1 MPLAKALSRACEG
14 DAGRWVHWGATT
26 QDIID
31 TGLVLQLRDGFELI
45 REDLRG
51 IEAALEDLARRYR
64 DTPMAGRTHAQHAL
78 PITFGFKC
86 ALWLAPLQRHSDR
99 LARLSRE
106 IAVVQFGGAVGTLAS
121 LGTDGIRVLAAL
133 AEELGLDTPPI
144 AWHVGRDGLAEVASF
159 LGLLTGSL
167 GKIATDV
174 ALLMQAEIGEVAE
187 PYQEGRGGSS
197 TMPQKRNPIAC
208 EFVLACARNVRQ
220 LVAVMLDAMVQ
231 DHERATGPWHAEWIA
246 LPQAFALTA
255 GALHHARTMLEGL
268 VVDPERMRS
277 NLDTT
282 RGMISAE
289 AVMMALAPEVGREK
303 AHHLVAAACQRAL
316 AHDRHLLEELQA
328 DAAITAHLRAG
339 ATGRA
344 ARSGQLHGACRRLR
358 RSRPG
363 VGRQQSRV
371 RGESMPK
378 IHANGIQLHY
388 ELSGPADA
396 PVVML
401 SNSLGTR
408 LEMWDPQMQAL
419 TERYRVLRYDSRG
432 HGRSDAP
439 DGPYT
444 IDLLADDA
452 LGLLDALDIE
462 RVHFCGL
469 SKGGMVGQVLGA
481 QTRRSSDQPGA
492 VLDLLS
498 HAGAGAVGGTH
509 PSGQEAGH
517 GGAGRW
523 RGRALVHRSVPARAE
538 HRRRPRASD
547 DPRYARARLRRLLRR
562 DPRHGPARADQR
574 TSGCRRWSSSAMRT
588 RPRRPKW
595 RRRSKAVSRAP
606 GLRWCRT
613 PRIYSTS
620 SRTWCSMLRSRRC
633 STGTALE

>member
-1 MPLAKALSRACEG
+1 VVLRSIQNDYARGQVSVSPVDSSVYGGLFTTPAMRAVFSDEARLQRMLDVEAALARAQAKLGLIPAKAAKEISAKADISRFDLAEIGKDTTLVGYPIVPLAKALSRACED

-174 ALLMQAEIGEVAE
+174 ALLMQAEISEVAE

-255 GALHHARTMLEGL
+255 GALRHARTMLEGL

-328 DAAITAHLRAG
+328 DAAITAHLRPERLVALLDP
-339 ATGRA
+339 ASYTGLA
-344 ARSGQLHGACRRLR
+344 ADF
-358 RSRPG
+358 
-363 VGRQQSRV
+363 V
-371 RGESMPK
+371 
-378 IHANGIQLHY
+378 
-388 ELSGPADA
+388 D
-396 PVVML
+396 
-401 SNSLGTR
+401 
-408 LEMWDPQMQAL
+408 
-419 TERYRVLRYDSRG
+419 RVLAS
-432 HGRSDAP
+432 
-439 DGPYT
+439 
-444 IDLLADDA
+444 
-452 LGLLDALDIE
+452 
-462 RVHFCGL
+462 
-469 SKGGMVGQVLGA
+469 GA
-481 QTRRSSDQPGA
+481 
-492 VLDLLS
+492 
-498 HAGAGAVGGTH
+498 
-509 PSGQEAGH
+509 
-517 GGAGRW
+517 
-523 RGRALVHRSVPARAE
+523 
-538 HRRRPRASD
+538 
-547 DPRYARARLRRLLRR
+547 
-562 DPRHGPARADQR
+562 
-574 TSGCRRWSSSAMRT
+574 
-588 RPRRPKW
+588 
-595 RRRSKAVSRAP
+595 SKA
-606 GLRWCRT
+606 
-613 PRIYSTS
+613 
-620 SRTWCSMLRSRRC
+620 
-633 STGTALE
+633 E